1 MTEWQVPL
9 IIIAELI
16 FLFFISRQSIN
27 QLYYFLKYFFSSNKI
42 VFYIIS
48 LIFLPGTVIHEL
60 SHFFTAMGLL
70 LRVQDMTILPQWE
83 HNYIKLGSVSYEK
96 KDIIRSILVG
106 IAPIFVGIAIFW
118 WLSELPIF
126 ESGAPLW
133 LLVGGV
139 YFIFTLSTTMFSS
152 KQDLVDL
159 VYIVPLIIV
168 IAVFIYIIK
177 FDLSSFFQIMS
188 VVVAKS
194 NSVLYAIVNYLG
206 ISIAIH
212 MIFLTGMYLYK
223 FIFIRR

>member
-1 MTEWQVPL
+1 MKEWQQLLL
-9 IIIAELI
+9 ITAELI
-16 FLFFISRQSIN
+16 FLFFISRRSIN
-27 QLYYFLKYFFSSNKI
+27 ELFYFLKYFFRSNKV

-48 LIFLPGTVIHEL
+48 FIFLPGTVIHEL

-83 HNYIKLGSVSYEK
+83 HNYIKLGSVTYEK
-96 KDIIRSILVG
+96 KDIVRSILVG
-106 IAPIFVGIAIFW
+106 IAPIFVGIGIFW

-126 ESGAPLW
+126 ERGAPLW
-133 LLVGGV
+133 LLIGGV

-159 VYIVPLIIV
+159 VYVIPLIIV
-168 IAVFIYIIK
+168 IAAFIYIMK
-177 FDLSSFFQIMS
+177 FDLSFFFQIMS

-194 NSVLYAIVNYLG
+194 YSFLYAIVNYLG

-212 MIFLTGMYLYK
+212 MIFLTCMYLYK
-223 FIFIRR
+223 FIFIRK